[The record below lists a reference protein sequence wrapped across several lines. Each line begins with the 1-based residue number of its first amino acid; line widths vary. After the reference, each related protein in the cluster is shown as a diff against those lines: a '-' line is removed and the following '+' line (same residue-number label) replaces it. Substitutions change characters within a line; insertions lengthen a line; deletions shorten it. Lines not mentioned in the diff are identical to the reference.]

1 MRNKTYMVRV
11 KMIKETEMMVSEKSM
26 QKAVIKVADLLK
38 KCSENNVVLDKTF
51 DCKPNFIYKVEK
63 IAEETKNVQI

>member
-1 MRNKTYMVRV
+1 MRNKTYMVKV

-38 KCSENNVVLDKTF
+38 KCSDNDVVLNKTF

-63 IAEETKNVQI
+63 TVEEVRNVQI

>member
-38 KCSENNVVLDKTF
+38 KCSDNDVVLNKTF

-63 IAEETKNVQI
+63 IVEEVRNV